1 MSSTG
6 WQVCALRIVARV
18 PRPAA
23 LVCHAL
29 RRGARHHVGYAAL
42 RCFAGDAGSTR
53 FRSEPGVIR
62 PSGVQIRCVPDS
74 YADSRGCTSII
85 FDPPK
90 HLLCTNRCQA
100 SELSAHTFY
109 YRGVDFRRSQQALG
123 AAARRF
129 HCRGKRGVQAGE
141 AAGEAR
147 RRRPGDE
154 SGDHQA
160 HRTLGHDASTAF
172 ALCSRRRR
180 DSQVVLAW
188 LSFHV
193 ALIIP
198 TGCQLIKGTAMSLRH
213 APVVAHPTP
222 TQGNRLELVLR
233 AGSRAFDSRQVA
245 LKPNRSIPCPISR
258 HANLPSTASQSNV
271 VLSVLGPQ
279 KPKPVASTASIDSL
293 TDQF

>member
-1 MSSTG
+1 MQCTAWSWGTVAPTCSLACTRTSELMSSTG

-42 RCFAGDAGSTR
+42 RCFAGYAGSTR

-85 FDPPK
+85 FDPPN

-123 AAARRF
+123 AAARRA
-129 HCRGKRGVQAGE
+129 HRRGQRGVQAGE

-147 RRRPGDE
+147 CVRLSIPGTTRRSCPRRPMRCLPQSPVQPE
-154 SGDHQA
+154 V
-160 HRTLGHDASTAF
+160 RVPML
-172 ALCSRRRR
+172 L
-180 DSQVVLAW
+180 
-188 LSFHV
+188 V
-193 ALIIP
+193 A
-198 TGCQLIKGTAMSLRH
+198 
-213 APVVAHPTP
+213 
-222 TQGNRLELVLR
+222 E
-233 AGSRAFDSRQVA
+233 
-245 LKPNRSIPCPISR
+245 
-258 HANLPSTASQSNV
+258 
-271 VLSVLGPQ
+271 
-279 KPKPVASTASIDSL
+279 
-293 TDQF
+293 